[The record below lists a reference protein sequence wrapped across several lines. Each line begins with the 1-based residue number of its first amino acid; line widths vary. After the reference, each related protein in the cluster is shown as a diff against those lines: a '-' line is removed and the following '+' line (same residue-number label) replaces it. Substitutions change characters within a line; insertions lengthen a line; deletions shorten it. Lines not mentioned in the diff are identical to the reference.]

1 MPRAATKEAIPTND
15 NGVDES
21 TQERLL
27 DAAMQCFTQ
36 IGIAKTSIQDVARVA
51 GVSRG
56 TVYRYF
62 VDRQALIE
70 ATVESGAKH
79 YYAEAAAAMDPLDT
93 LAEQVGAFAEV
104 LSRTLV
110 EHRTRSRL
118 MDGDSG
124 WLRLIASD
132 REASLRRSV
141 GFLRPY
147 VRTAKERGEVARDV
161 DEQEASEWLARLVMS
176 FTTLQTGVSFDI
188 DKPKAVRRFVE
199 RYAVSGLRG
208 VD

>member
-1 MPRAATKEAIPTND
+1 MPRAQIKEPVAIAESD
-15 NGVDES
+15 GDES
-21 TQERLL
+21 TKERLL

-36 IGIAKTSIQDVARVA
+36 LGIAKTSIQDVAREA

-70 ATVESGAKH
+70 ATVASGAQR
-79 YYAEAAAAMDPLDT
+79 YYAEAAAAMDALDT

-118 MDGDSG
+118 MDGDSA

-132 REASLRRSV
+132 REASLRRAV
-141 GFLRPY
+141 DFLRPY
-147 VRTAKERGEVARDV
+147 VRAARDRGEVGRDV
-161 DEQEASEWLARLVMS
+161 DEREASEWLARLVMS
-176 FTTLQTGVSFDI
+176 FTTLQTGLTFDI
-188 DKPKAVRRFVE
+188 EKPKAVRRFVE
-199 RYAVSGLRG
+199 RYAVSGLR
-208 VD
+208 VSA